1 MDRNRFEKG
10 AKRLEQMG
18 HSSDIATRL
27 ERMSPELNRYI
38 HEFAFGDVHSREGL
52 SPRDHE
58 LVIIAGIC
66 ALGFAPAE
74 LKSHINMGLNAGL
87 TRQEV
92 LEIFIQL
99 AVYAGFPAAV
109 NATFV
114 AAEVFAERD
123 RETKEHEHIR

>member
-1 MDRNRFEKG
+1 MDR
-10 AKRLEQMG
+10 
-18 HSSDIATRL
+18 TRL
-27 ERMSPELNRYI
+27 ERGVERLAQMRNNSDIGPRLDKVSPELSRYI
-38 HEFAFGDVHSREGL
+38 REFAFGDVHSREGL

-58 LVIIAGIC
+58 LVIIAGIGT
-66 ALGFAPAE
+66 LGHAPVE

-87 TRQEV
+87 TRQEI

-123 RETKEHEHIR
+123 REKEGHETVR